1 MTKRHLL
8 FWLLVLSA
16 TLVAGCVERERYT
29 YEHIKAAHPVHET
42 DRVMEEA
49 KPSTPDLSGPVSIED
64 AIQIAL
70 EQNPDVDMAVARI
83 RQSEAMID
91 EATAAF
97 WPTLSAYGEYI
108 QGDAPSSYLFK
119 TIDQRML
126 PPHVNFNDP
135 GWFENYEVGLR
146 VRWNLFNGGRDW
158 LRRKMAETGLE
169 IHQLDRRSVENAL
182 VESVI
187 HAYFNVLAARDFV
200 QIAQDSVG
208 TVEEQKRVVEVRYK
222 GGGALKS
229 DLLSLEVRLA
239 QARENLVRAKNN
251 ESLALAALANL
262 MGLNA
267 DTVIRLE
274 DQENIL
280 VDFPED
286 YRAGLKQALALRPE
300 LKKVRRQV
308 VSSQMALDAA
318 RSEYLPRL
326 DGEFRYYLDDPDFDF
341 DTDRENW
348 TAGVILNWDA
358 FTGFSTKA
366 RVAKARGVLEE
377 MLAADRKTTQSIQL
391 DIKTVYLRLAEA
403 RARLEV
409 AEASVAQAEESLSLV
424 KKEYEGGS
432 ATITRYLE
440 AELARDRAR
449 IRARSAF
456 YDREK
461 AIASVARGIGYWVKY
476 VERAKSSQ

>member
-1 MTKRHLL
+1 MRKIGLL
-8 FWLLVLSA
+8 LGLVVFSIP
-16 TLVAGCVERERYT
+16 LVGGCVERDRYT
-29 YEHIKAAHPVHET
+29 YEHIKAAHPVQ
-42 DRVMEEA
+42 DRARVA
-49 KPSTPDLSGPVSIED
+49 KEPELSLPDPAGPVSIED
-64 AIQIAL
+64 AVRIAL
-70 EQNPDVDMAVARI
+70 ERNPDVDMAVARI

-97 WPTLSAYGEYI
+97 WPTVSVYGEYI

-119 TIDQRML
+119 TIDQRLL
-126 PPHVNFNDP
+126 PPDVNFNDP
-135 GWFENYEVGLR
+135 GWFENYEVGVR
-146 VRWNLFNGGRDW
+146 ARWNLFHGGRDW

-169 IHQLDRRSVENAL
+169 IHQLDRQSVENAL

-187 HAYFNVLAARDFV
+187 HAYFNVMAARDFV
-200 QIAQDSVG
+200 QIAKDAVG
-208 TVEEQKRVVEVRYK
+208 TVAEQKRVVEVRYK

-229 DLLSLEVRLA
+229 DLLSLAVRLA
-239 QARENLVRAKNN
+239 QARENLVRAQNN
-251 ESLALAALANL
+251 ENLSLAALANL

-267 DTVIRLE
+267 DTTIRLK
-274 DQENIL
+274 DRENIL
-280 VDFPED
+280 VDFPEN
-286 YRAGLKQALALRPE
+286 YQAGLKQALAHRPE

-308 VSSQMALDAA
+308 VKSQMALDAA

-341 DTDRENW
+341 ETDRENW

-366 RVAKARGVLEE
+366 RVTQARGVLEE

-391 DIKTVYLRLAEA
+391 EIKTVYLRLAEA

-409 AEASVAQAEESLSLV
+409 AEAGVAQAEESLSLV

-461 AIASVARGIGYWVKY
+461 AIASVARGIGYWVGY
-476 VERAKSSQ
+476 GERKKSSP

>member
-1 MTKRHLL
+1 MTKRCFSIWLVAL
-8 FWLLVLSA
+8 FA
-16 TLVAGCVERERYT
+16 TLGAGCVQRDRYT
-29 YEHIKAAHPVHET
+29 YEHIKAAHPVQDMHP
-42 DRVMEEA
+42 VAEA
-49 KPSTPDLSGPVSIED
+49 PSPPDLSGPLSIEE
-64 AIQIAL
+64 AIRIAL

-97 WPTLSAYGEYI
+97 WPMLSAYGEYM

-126 PPHVNFNDP
+126 PPNVNFNDP

-169 IHQLDRRSVENAL
+169 IHQLDRQSVDNGL

-200 QIAQDSVG
+200 QIAEDSVG
-208 TVEEQKRVVEVRYK
+208 TVAEQKRVVEVRYK
-222 GGGALKS
+222 GGSALKS
-229 DLLSLEVRLA
+229 DLLSLAVRLA
-239 QARENLVRAKNN
+239 QAREDLVRAKNN
-251 ESLALAALANL
+251 ESLSLAALANL
-262 MGLNA
+262 LGLNA
-267 DTVIRLE
+267 DTTISLKGEE
-274 DQENIL
+274 DIL
-280 VDFPED
+280 ADFPED
-286 YRAGLKQALALRPE
+286 YRAGLKQALARRPE
-300 LKKVRRQV
+300 LRKTRQQV

-391 DIKTVYLRLAEA
+391 DIKTVYLRLGEA

-440 AELARDRAR
+440 AELARGRAR

-461 AIASVARGIGYWVKY
+461 AIASVARGIGYWANY
-476 VERAKSSQ
+476 GERATSSQ

>member
-1 MTKRHLL
+1 
-8 FWLLVLSA
+8 
-16 TLVAGCVERERYT
+16 
-29 YEHIKAAHPVHET
+29 
-42 DRVMEEA
+42 
-49 KPSTPDLSGPVSIED
+49 
-64 AIQIAL
+64 
-70 EQNPDVDMAVARI
+70 
-83 RQSEAMID
+83 
-91 EATAAF
+91 
-97 WPTLSAYGEYI
+97 
-108 QGDAPSSYLFK
+108 
-119 TIDQRML
+119 
-126 PPHVNFNDP
+126 
-135 GWFENYEVGLR
+135 
-146 VRWNLFNGGRDW
+146 
-158 LRRKMAETGLE
+158 
-169 IHQLDRRSVENAL
+169 VENGL

-200 QIAQDSVG
+200 QIAEDSVG
-208 TVEEQKRVVEVRYK
+208 TVAEQKRVVEVRYK
-222 GGGALKS
+222 GGSALKS

-239 QARENLVRAKNN
+239 QAREDLVRAKNN
-251 ESLALAALANL
+251 ESLSLAALANL
-262 MGLNA
+262 LGLHA
-267 DTVIRLE
+267 DTTISLKDE
-274 DQENIL
+274 ENIL

-286 YRAGLKQALALRPE
+286 YRAGLKQALARRPE
-300 LKKVRRQV
+300 LRKVRQQV

-366 RVAKARGVLEE
+366 RVEKARGVLEE

-440 AELARDRAR
+440 AELARGRAR

-461 AIASVARGIGYWVKY
+461 AIASVARGIGYWTNY
-476 VERAKSSQ
+476 GERATSSQ

>member
-1 MTKRHLL
+1 MKNKG
-8 FWLLVLSA
+8 LLVWLVA
-16 TLVAGCVERERYT
+16 VFLTLGAGCVQRDRYT
-29 YEHIKAAHPVHET
+29 YEHIKAAHPVQ
-42 DRVMEEA
+42 DRHPAAEA
-49 KPSTPDLSGPVSIED
+49 PSPPDLSGPLSIKG
-64 AIQIAL
+64 AIRIAL
-70 EQNPDVDMAVARI
+70 EQNPDVDMALARI

-97 WPTLSAYGEYI
+97 WPALSAYGEYM

-119 TIDQRML
+119 TIDQRLL
-126 PPHVNFNDP
+126 PPNVNFNDP

-169 IHQLDRRSVENAL
+169 IHQLDRQSVENGL

-200 QIAQDSVG
+200 QIAEDSVG
-208 TVEEQKRVVEVRYK
+208 TVAEQKRVVAVRYK
-222 GGGALKS
+222 GGSALKS

-239 QARENLVRAKNN
+239 QAREDLVRAKNN
-251 ESLALAALANL
+251 ESLSLAALANL
-262 MGLNA
+262 LGLNA
-267 DTVIRLE
+267 DTDIPLK
-274 DQENIL
+274 DQENIPVAL
-280 VDFPED
+280 PED
-286 YRAGLKQALALRPE
+286 YREGLKRALARRPE
-300 LKKVRRQV
+300 LRKVRDQV
-308 VSSQMALDAA
+308 VHSQMALDAA

-326 DGEFRYYLDDPDFDF
+326 DGEFRYYFDDPDFDF

-366 RVAKARGVLEE
+366 KVEKARGVLEE

-403 RARLEV
+403 GARLEV

-461 AIASVARGIGYWVKY
+461 AIASVARGIGYWVAY
-476 VERAKSSQ
+476 GERATSSR